1 MSSFSLSTPSATT
14 LKKNEKG
21 TTFNKAYVEKPLI
34 ILRTSPEE
42 TFARIR
48 PNICLARLL
57 KVRLQ
62 VAYRG
67 CTWMSEHSECS

>member
-1 MSSFSLSTPSATT
+1 MSSFSLSTPIATN
-14 LKKNEKG
+14 LKNNEKG
-21 TTFNKAYVEKPLI
+21 TTPDKPCVEKPLI

-48 PNICLARLL
+48 PNICLSRLL

-67 CTWMSEHSECS
+67 RTWMSEHTECI